1 MIQNIKY
8 FTMKKD
14 NIKLTALLILF
25 FACFSCNKQ
34 LDIKPT
40 QSVENSQ
47 ALNTSND
54 VEAALVGSYR
64 DLIDFDM
71 YGGSI
76 FVCADLLGDNN
87 ELEWSGTYQGMTQ
100 IYNKAIPIDNQ
111 FVSDTWLAGY
121 AAINDVNNV
130 LGALDVVIEEKKD
143 RVEGEAKF
151 IRGACLFD
159 LVRMFGKAWN
169 DGNPSSNPGVPIVLT
184 ATTIITGE
192 SQLPRS
198 TVSEVY
204 AQAIK
209 DLKDAESLLPAT
221 NGFFANSVAASAML
235 ARIYLQQGDY
245 QNAANSANKA
255 ISAATSNGYSLNATY
270 ADEFPNPASPG
281 PVANTPE
288 DLFAMQVTTSAGTNV
303 FQEFYSADGR
313 GDIAITDKH
322 LNLYEPGDDRLNL
335 FYTSGGSTYT
345 GKFENVYGNVH
356 IIRLAEM
363 YLIRAEANFRMGTS
377 VGTDPVNDINK
388 IRHRVNLS
396 NYAANELT
404 LDNILLERKL
414 ELAFE
419 GFTLHDLKRTEGAA
433 GVFNWNDPKLVY
445 PIPQRELRVNLN
457 LTQNDGY

>member
-8 FTMKKD
+8 FQMKKI
-14 NIKLTALLILF
+14 NIKITTLFILF
-25 FACFSCNKQ
+25 FACLSCNKQ

-40 QSVENSQ
+40 QSVENSE
-47 ALNTSND
+47 ALLTSND
-54 VEAALVGSYR
+54 VEAALVGSYS
-64 DLIDFDM
+64 DLVDFDM
-71 YGGSI
+71 YGGGI

-100 IYNKAIPIDNQ
+100 IYTKSIPVDNQ

-121 AAINDVNNV
+121 TAINDVNNV
-130 LGALDVVIEEKKD
+130 LGALDVVLDEKKD

-169 DGNPSSNPGVPIVLT
+169 DGNPSTNPGVPIVLT

-192 SQLPRS
+192 SQLPRN
-198 TVSEVY
+198 TVAEVY

-209 DLKDAESLLPAT
+209 DLKDAEALLPAE

-245 QNAANSANKA
+245 ENAANSANKA
-255 ISAATSNGYSLNATY
+255 ITDALDNGYGLNAKY
-270 ADEFPNPASPG
+270 ADEFPNPSSPA
-281 PVANTPE
+281 PVPNTPE
-288 DLFAMQVTTSAGTNV
+288 DLFAMQVTTSSGTNV
-303 FQEFYSADGR
+303 FQEFYSANGR
-313 GDIAITDKH
+313 GDIAISDKH
-322 LNLYEPGDDRLNL
+322 LDLYEPGDDRLNL

-345 GKFENVYGNVH
+345 GKFENLYGNVH
-356 IIRLAEM
+356 ILRLAEM
-363 YLIRAEANFRMGTS
+363 YLVRAEANFRMGTS
-377 VGTDPVNDINK
+377 IGADPVDDINT
-388 IRHRVNLS
+388 IRNRVNLPDYTS
-396 NYAANELT
+396 GELT
-404 LDNILLERKL
+404 LDKILLERKL

-419 GFTLHDLKRTEGAA
+419 GFTLHDLKRTESAA

-445 PIPQRELRVNLN
+445 PIPQRELRVNAN
-457 LTQNDGY
+457 LTQNEGY

>member
-1 MIQNIKY
+1 MKKINIKIIPA
-8 FTMKKD
+8 F
-14 NIKLTALLILF
+14 IFLI
-25 FACFSCNKQ
+25 ACFSCNKQ

-40 QSVENSQ
+40 QSVENGQ

-54 VEAALVGSYR
+54 VEAALVGSYS

-100 IYNKAIPIDNQ
+100 IYTKSIPVDNQ

-130 LGALDVVIEEKKD
+130 LSALDVVIDEKKD

-151 IRGACLFD
+151 IRGACYFD

-169 DGNPSSNPGVPIVLT
+169 DGNPSTNLGVPIVLT
-184 ATTIITGE
+184 PTTVISGE

-198 TVSEVY
+198 TVAEVY
-204 AQAIK
+204 AQALQ
-209 DLKDAESLLPAT
+209 DLKDAQSLLPAK

-235 ARIYLQQGDY
+235 ARIYLQQGDFE
-245 QNAANSANKA
+245 NAANAANKA
-255 ISAATSNGYSLNATY
+255 ITDATDNGYSLNAKY
-270 ADEFPNPASPG
+270 ADEFPNPSSPG
-281 PVANTPE
+281 AVPNTPE
-288 DLFAMQVTTSAGTNV
+288 DLFAMQVTTSSGTNV
-303 FQEFYSADGR
+303 FQEFYSANGR
-313 GDIAITDKH
+313 GDIAITSNH
-322 LNLYEPGDDRLNL
+322 LDLYESGDDRLNL

-345 GKFENVYGNVH
+345 GKFENLYGNVH
-356 IIRLAEM
+356 ILRLAEM
-363 YLIRAEANFRMGTS
+363 YLVRAEANFRMGTS
-377 VGTDPVNDINK
+377 IGTAPVNDINK
-388 IRHRVNLS
+388 IRNRVNLPS
-396 NYAANELT
+396 YTSSDLT
-404 LDNILLERKL
+404 LDKILLERKL

-445 PIPQRELRVNLN
+445 PIPQRELRVNAN